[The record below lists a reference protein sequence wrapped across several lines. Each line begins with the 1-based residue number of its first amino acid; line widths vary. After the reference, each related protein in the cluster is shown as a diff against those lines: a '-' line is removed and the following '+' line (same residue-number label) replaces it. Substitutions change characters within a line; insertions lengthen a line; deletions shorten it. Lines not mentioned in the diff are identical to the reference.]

1 MLYLPLDS
9 DSRSPRF
16 YNVSAH
22 VDVSGRIHLN
32 GAYDASDLIPVLLFS
47 VGVPWVEPCLRHVCC
62 LWDVLDRYRDH
73 ALMDVLGSPC
83 DEHVNLTS
91 KDLTRG
97 NGQTKGRWD
106 VNTMIHPS
114 FVAMLFLCLNP
125 VFYMYY
131 EIVPV
136 EWEAGS
142 VHWSS
147 SWYGQPCHQVT
158 YTDGRKLCIYCANEK
173 PDNARFVFTPNW
185 FQTFQCKWECLPGFM
200 GPGCELSTGLVVS
213 IGAGAVGM
221 LCMGFIGVLLVSS
234 SVWWRGYHNNN
245 NNNNKHLMD
254 IEKTSSS
261 TTTKYIDPLIIS
273 TQQLA
278 DLTTTVTRSTKQLA
292 ASSSSSSKICDVIS
306 FKEDGIHHDIRIKLL

>member
-1 MLYLPLDS
+1 MVYLPLDS

-32 GAYDASDLIPVLLFS
+32 GVYDASDLIPVLLFS

-73 ALMDVLGSPC
+73 ALMDVLGTPC
-83 DEHVNLTS
+83 DEHVNLTT

-142 VHWSS
+142 VHWSA

-213 IGAGAVGM
+213 IGAGAMGV
-221 LCMGFIGVLLVSS
+221 LCMGFIGVLVSS
-234 SVWWRGYHNNN
+234 SVWWKGVSGGGA
-245 NNNNKHLMD
+245 KHLD
-254 IEKTSSS
+254 IEKTKSMAGGSGKS
-261 TTTKYIDPLIIS
+261 DLLITQLTDARATNTSAATTTTTTK
-273 TQQLA
+273 
-278 DLTTTVTRSTKQLA
+278 LTA
-292 ASSSSSSKICDVIS
+292 AHSSRICDVIS
-306 FKEDGIHHDIRIKLL
+306 FKDDGGMHDIRIKLL